1 MPDVA
6 GLMSGACL
14 MKVAMFNEGSQ
25 TIEQCGDI
33 YFHGKLFD
41 MGAEICAKQQ
51 LLPHARRTMKRTLT
65 GGSQ

>member
-25 TIEQCGDI
+25 TIEQCCGT
-33 YFHGKLFD
+33 YFHVKLFD
-41 MGAEICAKQQ
+41 MGAQICAKHQ
-51 LLPHARRTMKRTLT
+51 LLPHVKRKMKRTLT
-65 GGSQ
+65 GGRK